1 MYSALALR
9 SKLCITWGLVSRA
22 NLHNA
27 AAYRQ
32 HETCQTR
39 PRNQQRNE
47 HKITPVFRSEG
58 AVGGCVGVKESNW
71 WGCAAQILKPVP
83 CVTPESVI
91 FHILFRPDRK
101 LDIPFGTSKISILQL
116 TRNGFHLHK
125 HCRRATNLPVLMPSQ
140 GKQDTLFQ
148 TKVLAPRAFSL
159 AGG

>member
-1 MYSALALR
+1 MQIY
-9 SKLCITWGLVSRA
+9 IT
-22 NLHNA
+22 
-27 AAYRQ
+27 RQ
-32 HETCQTR
+32 HTGSMKHVKRAHETNKEMNTKSLRC
-39 PRNQQRNE
+39 
-47 HKITPVFRSEG
+47 PVG

-83 CVTPESVI
+83 CFRPKSVI
-91 FHILFRPDRK
+91 FHTLFRPERK
-101 LDIPFGTSKISILQL
+101 LDIPFETSKISILQL

-125 HCRRATNLPVLMPSQ
+125 HCTRATNLPVLMPSQ